1 MTFSTKY
8 FDAKWHLRHKLFSK
22 SWLGFGWVFFLFF
35 SEGKKKKRLHRV
47 TFANEQRKGPSF
59 PHHKQRG
66 QGGRVT
72 EWTKQTAPAGANA
85 PKKNPGF
92 ALGHRRAPAW
102 PLGTLKGLFSPFS
115 PIHVREGAAAAPARA
130 WGASWGRSPP
140 RQGRGYQRW
149 ELLNPVLPDTSGK
162 LK

>member
-85 PKKNPGF
+85 PKKIQALLWAIAVPPHGPWGPSKGFFPPSLPSTRGKELPQPLPGPGEHRGAG
-92 ALGHRRAPAW
+92 ALPGKA
-102 PLGTLKGLFSPFS
+102 G
-115 PIHVREGAAAAPARA
+115 V
-130 WGASWGRSPP
+130 
-140 RQGRGYQRW
+140 
-149 ELLNPVLPDTSGK
+149 TSAGNC
-162 LK
+162 